1 MNEATAQPPSAPE
14 RDPGL
19 QAERTRLAWRRTTL
33 SAAVVAVLAVRAA
46 LRDAPSTGAMA
57 VGAACCALWLV
68 FTALAHARV
77 REIQEARARGPRLR
91 PLTLPV
97 AAGVSLC
104 TVATAACG
112 VWLAV

>member
-1 MNEATAQPPSAPE
+1 MIGGTGEPPAAPG

-33 SAAVVAVLAVRAA
+33 SAAVVAVLAVRTA
-46 LRDAPSTGAMA
+46 LREAPSSGAMA
-57 VGAACCALWLV
+57 VGAACCALWLA

-77 REIQEARARGPRLR
+77 REIQDASARGSRIRSLA
-91 PLTLPV
+91 LPV
-97 AAGVSLC
+97 AAAVSLC

-112 VWLAV
+112 MWLAV